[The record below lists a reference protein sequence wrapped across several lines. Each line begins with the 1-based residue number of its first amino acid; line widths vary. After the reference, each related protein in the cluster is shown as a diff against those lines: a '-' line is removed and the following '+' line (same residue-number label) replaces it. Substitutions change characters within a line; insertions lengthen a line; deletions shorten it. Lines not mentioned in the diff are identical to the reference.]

1 MLHELRLVLV
11 ERLFLKSKL
20 GLPEFQKDQGRSSCQ
35 PQLLSTTLK
44 RAAKVDL
51 RGRGGSSV

>member
-1 MLHELRLVLV
+1 LELAAH
-11 ERLFLKSKL
+11 LFLKSKL

-51 RGRGGSSV
+51 RERGGS